1 MTLGNLSTDVFESW
15 KATGNLFFSFLEC
28 FLAIMFVMSS
38 HSHQQ
43 KFFKSVVRS
52 KTTPKEETLILTSG
66 CHPWL
71 MNLGSVFER
80 YSFAYIDFNSDSSFV
95 CVCVGEG
102 RGSREY
108 NHFPYPSVLVSP
120 LPFSNDLHHF
130 VGSHHGLC
138 VWMNYLLVV
147 HHSRCPKA
155 NPGGLLRN
163 VRDKEMRMRPSCKT
177 EKRSHWAKIGLKKV
191 QQYRV

>member
-1 MTLGNLSTDVFESW
+1 MEGNRKFIFFLFGAFSRHHVCNVKPQSSTKVFQVRGKEQNHA
-15 KATGNLFFSFLEC
+15 KRGN
-28 FLAIMFVMSS
+28 
-38 HSHQQ
+38 
-43 KFFKSVVRS
+43 
-52 KTTPKEETLILTSG
+52 ILTSG

-71 MNLGSVFER
+71 MNLGSFFKR

-120 LPFSNDLHHF
+120 LPFSNDPHHF

-177 EKRSHWAKIGLKKV
+177 EKRSHWAKLGLKKV